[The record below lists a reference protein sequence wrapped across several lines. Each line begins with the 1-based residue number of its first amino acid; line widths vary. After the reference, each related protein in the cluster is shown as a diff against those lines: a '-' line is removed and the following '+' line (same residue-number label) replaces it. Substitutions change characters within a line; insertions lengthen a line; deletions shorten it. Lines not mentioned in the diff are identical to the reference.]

1 VPMPPGSAGG
11 HSGFLFHAFIFARA
25 CFVVHAGSVYVAL
38 GVRMF
43 ESMML
48 RMHRTRALPLLVSA
62 LVLASYV
69 LFALVLLLFEHG
81 DWQGVA
87 QLQRERNV
95 WVVMFGAVTMQAGAV
110 QALGAL
116 ADSYRYEAC
125 FSMSCVGATAGV
137 REAQMIGA
145 LAKHLKGVAA
155 ADISLSAKAS
165 TIKEGDAFAAMA
177 SGLAAKMMKTTPEA
191 RAAQR
196 LLEKARL
203 REAEVEVTE
212 VTVTIATKHKLV
224 AKQTTVRLQNLTART
239 LNAVLADS
247 LGGAMT
253 IQRLSKVST
262 SEELLNT
269 GWRSWALAYAQFY
282 QRMADQ
288 MMTLIIF
295 ATLLVLS
302 FLPILRLQTSILF
315 NRQFADI
322 LNRKIHKQEV
332 LDDLYTPGMFY
343 QVEADDDPSKD
354 RAKKS
359 PMLAMLRAKV
369 PGAPGVLGAFS
380 KAKGGLK
387 LPGLGTPK
395 ADSGTSSTKPSDELD
410 TVSV

>member
-1 VPMPPGSAGG
+1 MPLENCPLAAARRPTPGHPHDITVPSGASPSPYCTVIPKATHG
-11 HSGFLFHAFIFARA
+11 HPHAPAPR
-25 CFVVHAGSVYVAL
+25 
-38 GVRMF
+38 
-43 ESMML
+43 
-48 RMHRTRALPLLVSA
+48 P
-62 LVLASYV
+62 LAS
-69 LFALVLLLFEHG
+69 
-81 DWQGVA
+81 
-87 QLQRERNV
+87 
-95 WVVMFGAVTMQAGAV
+95 
-110 QALGAL
+110 
-116 ADSYRYEAC
+116 
-125 FSMSCVGATAGV
+125 
-137 REAQMIGA
+137 
-145 LAKHLKGVAA
+145 
-155 ADISLSAKAS
+155 
-165 TIKEGDAFAAMA
+165 
-177 SGLAAKMMKTTPEA
+177 P
-191 RAAQR
+191 
-196 LLEKARL
+196 
-203 REAEVEVTE
+203 
-212 VTVTIATKHKLV
+212 
-224 AKQTTVRLQNLTART
+224 QTTVRLQNLTART

>member
-1 VPMPPGSAGG
+1 MGDLPPTLGKGSWQKWAADRLSLKRSTGTTLKARLVLRNLSSKLLVAIACSYGVNVPMPPGSAGG
-11 HSGFLFHAFIFARA
+11 LSGFLFHAFFFARA
-25 CFVVHAGSVYVAL
+25 CFVVLAGSVYVAL

-224 AKQTTVRLQNLTART
+224 AKQVGSAC
-239 LNAVLADS
+239 
-247 LGGAMT
+247 
-253 IQRLSKVST
+253 
-262 SEELLNT
+262 
-269 GWRSWALAYAQFY
+269 RS
-282 QRMADQ
+282 R
-288 MMTLIIF
+288 I
-295 ATLLVLS
+295 V
-302 FLPILRLQTSILF
+302 
-315 NRQFADI
+315 
-322 LNRKIHKQEV
+322 H
-332 LDDLYTPGMFY
+332 
-343 QVEADDDPSKD
+343 
-354 RAKKS
+354 
-359 PMLAMLRAKV
+359 
-369 PGAPGVLGAFS
+369 
-380 KAKGGLK
+380 
-387 LPGLGTPK
+387 
-395 ADSGTSSTKPSDELD
+395 
-410 TVSV
+410 